1 MQKYQT
7 DRVELINNI
16 FINLARYDV
25 SYDFFNNDKD
35 LMILYQSYRKI
46 IEKVYEKESN
56 LVQNSRTIN
65 ENKDEYFY
73 ERGITIFKQNR
84 TDLENTNNKTY
95 KHILNII
102 DNDSIMDH
110 YNPLLSN
117 NFVDIFIKTKKNK
130 KKIKENK
137 LRIINIFKIA
147 EEKMKIDKNIELC
160 GGEPSKSLSTSECMD
175 VIFVKYD
182 YY

>member
-7 DRVELINNI
+7 DRIELINNI
-16 FINLARYDV
+16 FINLARYDI

-46 IEKVYEKESN
+46 MEKVYEKEPN

-65 ENKDEYFY
+65 ENKDTYFY
-73 ERGITIFKQNR
+73 NKGLTIFKQSR
-84 TDLENTNNKTY
+84 TVLENMNNNTY
-95 KHILNII
+95 KHILNIL
-102 DNDSIMDH
+102 DNDTIMNH

-117 NFVDIFIKTKKNK
+117 NFIDIFVKTKKNK

-137 LRIINIFKIA
+137 LLIINIFKIT
-147 EEKMKIDKNIELC
+147 EEKMKVDKNIELC
-160 GGEPSKSLSTSECMD
+160 GGEPSKSLSTSECD
-175 VIFVKYD
+175 GVFITKYT
-182 YY
+182 YV